1 MSMHRNVM
9 RIYIVCIYIYIAIYN
24 VFSCLFFLYIVIPF
38 SFFLFFFVN
47 VSIRAKQRRKTVHGS
62 RTRVIKII
70 PSRSLF
76 IFNFR
81 EGNFHGLR
89 ISLDVSYSIHGFLS
103 LLSILSINFIAYFSR
118 HSNIFLSNKN
128 FHSSFLSYIVIITKE
143 YFQVYQLSAK
153 TNGNET
159 INERVDNC

>member
-1 MSMHRNVM
+1 MYLNLQIISL
-9 RIYIVCIYIYIAIYN
+9 
-24 VFSCLFFLYIVIPF
+24 FSSLFFLYRYIEYVILF
-38 SFFLFFFVN
+38 LSFFFFFVN

-62 RTRVIKII
+62 RTCVIKII

-89 ISLDVSYSIHGFLS
+89 ISLDVSYSIYGFLS

-118 HSNIFLSNKN
+118 HSNIFLLNKN

-143 YFQVYQLSAK
+143 KFPSLS
-153 TNGNET
+153 
-159 INERVDNC
+159 IVS

>member
-1 MSMHRNVM
+1 MYLNLQIISPR
-9 RIYIVCIYIYIAIYN
+9 C
-24 VFSCLFFLYIVIPF
+24 FSYIVIQNMLF
-38 SFFLFFFVN
+38 CSFLFFFFVN

-62 RTRVIKII
+62 RTCVIKII

-89 ISLDVSYSIHGFLS
+89 ISLDVSYSIYGFLS

-118 HSNIFLSNKN
+118 HSNIFLLNKN

-143 YFQVYQLSAK
+143 KFPSLSIV
-153 TNGNET
+153 N
-159 INERVDNC
+159 